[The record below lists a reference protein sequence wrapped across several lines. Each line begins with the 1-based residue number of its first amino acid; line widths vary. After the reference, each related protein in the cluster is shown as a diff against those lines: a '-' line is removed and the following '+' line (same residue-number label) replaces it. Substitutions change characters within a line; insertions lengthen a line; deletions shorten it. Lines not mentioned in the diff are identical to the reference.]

1 MNEEKLKSE
10 NLMQVNK
17 TGLALAT
24 STLIGRG
31 LELALQ
37 LTAQAEPKQPGVF
50 DRRAVVCINDERLLN
65 LSCAQLTMHGYRTV
79 QVPCPSEMLKLS
91 KRENFHLIL
100 TDMDTN
106 ALAMAKHIHHEDP
119 TIPALTVKLIDRGVL
134 FQSAPFSISAWDQPL
149 SLLHNKIAPEE
160 LKHLTSIGGH
170 RFDIIVWHVWSEQYI
185 DEWSRRVL
193 DDIGESARPYLK
205 AVREEVS
212 KIRRNADQMRT
223 VLQLDALTGVC
234 SRTFFEMRI
243 VLELAQAIRLNRP
256 VSLILACI
264 DSFKSLTDEFGDDMG
279 NDVLRS
285 VSAIFKQQNR
295 KMDIVCRFSDDD
307 FLIIVPETSADT
319 ALRVAEKLRRAI
331 ETHNFPGISRG
342 ITISCGV
349 AEYRTH
355 GLTQDELVHA
365 ADTALGFAKSS
376 GRNRAA
382 MAAVRMGHS
391 STSSL

>member
-1 MNEEKLKSE
+1 
-10 NLMQVNK
+10 
-17 TGLALAT
+17 
-24 STLIGRG
+24 
-31 LELALQ
+31 
-37 LTAQAEPKQPGVF
+37 
-50 DRRAVVCINDERLLN
+50 
-65 LSCAQLTMHGYRTV
+65 
-79 QVPCPSEMLKLS
+79 
-91 KRENFHLIL
+91 
-100 TDMDTN
+100 
-106 ALAMAKHIHHEDP
+106 
-119 TIPALTVKLIDRGVL
+119 
-134 FQSAPFSISAWDQPL
+134 
-149 SLLHNKIAPEE
+149 
-160 LKHLTSIGGH
+160 
-170 RFDIIVWHVWSEQYI
+170 
-185 DEWSRRVL
+185 
-193 DDIGESARPYLK
+193 LK